1 VSDRSRL
8 RLFVIQVLVLSLL
21 ATLIGRLWY
30 LQVMASDHYSQA
42 AADNRVREVVTPAVR
57 GQILDATGR
66 PLVKN
71 RTTMVVSVDTSTL
84 AEQADGGNAVLH
96 RLAGVLHKPYQQIA
110 QRLKLCGTP
119 GAPAAPVC
127 WNGSPYQP
135 IPVADNTSPRVALQ
149 IMQRQEAFPGVSA
162 NLQALRTYPEPFGA
176 RATHLL
182 GYLGPV
188 TDAELQAQQKDGLK
202 RGEVQLQRTDLV
214 GRDGLESEYD
224 SWLRGK
230 PGITR
235 LAVDHTGA
243 VVGTLSQTNPQPGD
257 YLVTSINARLQAVVE
272 QQLKAAIARARS
284 QTDPNGVPYKANS
297 GAAVVL
303 NAKTGQVLAMASE
316 PDYNPSI
323 WVNGI
328 TQKQYKHLTDP
339 ASGTPMLSRATQ
351 GQFAP
356 ASTFK
361 VVSTSAAVQ
370 AGYPLNGYYPCPSS
384 FTVGTQ
390 TWTNFESEYSTGP
403 ISFAKALAISCDTV
417 YYKIAYDL
425 WLKEGGLDAPT
436 NAPDPMTSMAKSF
449 GFGQKTGIDLPGE
462 ASGRIADRAYKK
474 WYWEQTKDYYCNYK
488 KRAPASQQTPYLLA
502 LAAENCTDGWI
513 YRAGDAVNFAI
524 GQGDTTVTPLQL
536 ARAYMAVANG
546 GTLWRPQLA
555 EAVVAPDGQVVKQFA
570 PKSDGKL
577 PVPSDVL
584 QYIQNA
590 LAQVPVSG
598 TAQYPF
604 LGFPLDKIPVAAKTG
619 TGEVYGQQTTSWF
632 ASYAPANDPQYV
644 VVMMVPHGGTGAL
657 TSGAS
662 VRAIYEALFG
672 IHGQTIDP
680 KTAIYPDGPP
690 TTLPKIKRDGTIV
703 VSPSPNSN
711 PSPSGSSS
719 PSALAPNRLLPSQL
733 SRSRRRRGAAP
744 PRGGGA

>member
-21 ATLIGRLWY
+21 ATLLGRLWY
-30 LQVMASDHYSQA
+30 LQVMASDHYTQA
-42 AADNRVREVVTPAVR
+42 AADNRVREVITPAVR

-71 RTTMVVSVDTSTL
+71 RTTMVVSVDTSAL
-84 AEQADGGNAVLH
+84 AQEPDGGSRVLH
-96 RLAGVLHKPYQQIA
+96 RLADVLGKRYHSIE
-110 QRLKLCGTP
+110 QRLKPCGTP

-135 IPVADNTSPRVALQ
+135 IPVAENAPPRVALQ
-149 IMQRQEAFPGVSA
+149 IMERREAFPGVSA
-162 NLQALRTYPEPFGA
+162 DLQALRTYPEPFGA

-188 TDAELQAQQKDGLK
+188 TDAELQSQQKDGLK

-214 GRDGLESEYD
+214 GRDGLEAEYD
-224 SWLRGK
+224 NWLRGV
-230 PGITR
+230 PGIKK

-243 VVGTLSQTNPQPGD
+243 VVGTVSETNPVPGD

-284 QTDPNGVPYKANS
+284 QTDPNGMPYTANS

-303 NAKTGQVLAMASE
+303 DATNGHVLAMASA
-316 PDYNPSI
+316 PDYDPSI

-328 TQKQYKHLTDP
+328 TQKQYQHLTNP

-361 VVSTSAAVQ
+361 IVSTSAAVE
-370 AGYPLNGYYPCPSS
+370 AGFPLYGYYPCPSS

-390 TWTNFESEYSTGP
+390 TWTNYESEAHGD
-403 ISFAKALAISCDTV
+403 ISFKDALGYSCDTV
-417 YYKIAYDL
+417 YYKIAYDM
-425 WLKEGGLDAPT
+425 WLKEGGLSAPT
-436 NAPDPMTSMAKSF
+436 NVNDPMTSMAKSF
-449 GFGQKTGIDLPGE
+449 GFGKPTGIDLPGE

-474 WYWEQTKDYYCNYK
+474 WYWEQTKDYNCNYK
-488 KRAPASQQTPYLLA
+488 KRAPADQQTAYLLA

-536 ARAYMAVANG
+536 ARAYMALGNG

-555 EAVVAPDGQVVKQFA
+555 EAVVAPDGTVVKKFQ

-577 PVPSDVL
+577 PVPDEVL
-584 QYIQNA
+584 HYIQNA
-590 LAQVPVSG
+590 LAAVPVTG

-604 LGFPLDKIPVAAKTG
+604 LGFPLNKIPIAAKTG
-619 TGEVYGQQTTSWF
+619 TGEVYNQQTTSWF
-632 ASYAPANDPQYV
+632 ASYAPANDPKYV

-672 IHGQTIDP
+672 VSGSTVDP
-680 KTAIYPDGPP
+680 SKAIYPNGPP
-690 TTLPKIKRDGTIV
+690 TTLPTIKRDGTIV
-703 VSPSPNSN
+703 VDPS
-711 PSPSGSSS
+711 PSPSGS
-719 PSALAPNRLLPSQL
+719 P
-733 SRSRRRRGAAP
+733 
-744 PRGGGA
+744 

>member
-21 ATLIGRLWY
+21 ATLLGRLWY

-84 AEQADGGNAVLH
+84 GQQPDGGSRVLH
-96 RLAGVLHKPYQQIA
+96 RLAAVLGKPYHQIVE
-110 QRLKLCGTP
+110 RLKPCGTK
-119 GAPAAPVC
+119 GAPPAPVC

-135 IPVADNTSPRVALQ
+135 IPVAENASPRVALQ
-149 IMQRQEAFPGVSA
+149 IMERQEAFPGVSA
-162 NLQALRTYPEPFGA
+162 DLQALRRYPEPFGA
-176 RATHLL
+176 RATDLL

-202 RGEVQLQRTDLV
+202 RGQVQLQRTDLV

-224 SWLRGK
+224 NWLRGQ
-230 PGITR
+230 PGIKR

-243 VVGTLSQTNPQPGD
+243 VVGTVSETNPVPGD
-257 YLVTSINARLQAVVE
+257 YLVTSINAKLQAVVE
-272 QQLKAAIARARS
+272 QQLRAAIARARS
-284 QTDPNGVPYKANS
+284 QNDPNGVPYRANS

-303 NAKTGQVLAMASE
+303 DATNGHVLAMASA

-328 TQKQYKHLTDP
+328 TEKQYKHLTNP

-361 VVSTSAAVQ
+361 VVSTSAAVG
-370 AGYPLNGYYPCPSS
+370 AGFPLYGYYPCPSS
-384 FTVGTQ
+384 FTIGTQ
-390 TWTNFESEYSTGP
+390 TWTNYESQAHGNIT
-403 ISFAKALAISCDTV
+403 FHDALGYSCDTV

-425 WLKEGGLDAPT
+425 WLREGGLDAPT
-436 NAPDPMTSMAKSF
+436 NVNDPMTTMAKAF
-449 GFGQKTGIDLPGE
+449 GFGKPTGIDLPGE

-488 KRAPASQQTPYLLA
+488 KKAPASQQTPYLLA

-513 YRAGDAVNFAI
+513 YRAGDAINFVV

-536 ARAYMAVANG
+536 ARAYMAVGNG
-546 GTLWRPQLA
+546 GTLWQPQVA
-555 EAVVAPDGQVVKQFA
+555 EAVVAPDGTVVKQFQ
-570 PKSDGKL
+570 PKSDGTL
-577 PVPSDVL
+577 PVPADVL
-584 QYIQNA
+584 HYIQNS
-590 LAQVPVSG
+590 LADVPVTG

-604 LGFPLDKIPVAAKTG
+604 LGFPLSQIPIAAKTG
-619 TGEVYGQQTTSWF
+619 TGEVYNQQTTSWF
-632 ASYAPANDPQYV
+632 ASYAPANDPKYV
-644 VVMMVPHGGTGAL
+644 VVMMVPQGGTGAL

-672 IHGQTIDP
+672 VSGSTVDP
-680 KTAIYPDGPP
+680 SKAIYPNGPP
-690 TTLPKIKRDGTIV
+690 TTLPRIKRDGTIV
-703 VSPSPNSN
+703 VDPSPT
-711 PSPSGSSS
+711 PSGS
-719 PSALAPNRLLPSQL
+719 P
-733 SRSRRRRGAAP
+733 
-744 PRGGGA
+744 

>member
-21 ATLIGRLWY
+21 ATLLGRLWY
-30 LQVMASDHYSQA
+30 LQVMASDQYTQA

-84 AEQADGGNAVLH
+84 SQQPDGGARVLH
-96 RLAGVLHKPYQQIA
+96 RLSTVLGKPYHQLV
-110 QRLKLCGTP
+110 QRLKPCGTP
-119 GAPAAPVC
+119 GAPGAPVC

-135 IPVADNTSPRVALQ
+135 IPVSDNTSPRVALQ
-149 IMQRQEAFPGVSA
+149 IMERREAFPGVSA
-162 NLQALRTYPEPFGA
+162 NLQALRQYPEPFGA
-176 RATHLL
+176 RATHIL

-214 GRDGLESEYD
+214 GRDGLEAEYD
-224 SWLRGK
+224 QWLRGV
-230 PGITR
+230 PGITK
-235 LAVDHTGA
+235 LSVDHTGA
-243 VVGTLSQTNPQPGD
+243 VVGTASQTNPVPGD
-257 YLVTSINARLQAVVE
+257 YLVTSINAKLQAVVE

-284 QTDPNGVPYKANS
+284 QTDPSGVPYHANS

-303 NAKTGQVLAMASE
+303 DATNGHVLAMASA

-328 TQKQYKHLTDP
+328 TEKQYKGLLNP
-339 ASGTPMLSRATQ
+339 SAGTPLINRAIA
-351 GQFAP
+351 GQYAP

-361 VVSTSAAVQ
+361 IVSTSAAVQ
-370 AGYPLNGYYPCPSS
+370 AGYSLYGYYPCPPS

-390 TWTNFESEYSTGP
+390 TWTNFESEYATGP
-403 ISFAKALAISCDTV
+403 ISFAKALGISCDTV

-425 WLKEGGLDAPT
+425 WLKEGGLSAPT
-436 NAPDPMTSMAKSF
+436 SATDPMTSMAKSF
-449 GFGQKTGIDLPGE
+449 GFGSRTGIDLPGE
-462 ASGRIADRAYKK
+462 SSGRIADRAYKK
-474 WYWEQTKDYYCNYK
+474 WYWEQTKDYNCNYK
-488 KRAPASQQTPYLLA
+488 KKAPPSQQTPYLLA

-536 ARAYMAVANG
+536 AEAYMGVANG
-546 GTLWRPQLA
+546 GTLWKPQLA
-555 EAVVAPDGQVVKQFA
+555 EAVVAPDGTVVKQFQ
-570 PKSDGKL
+570 PKSDGKV

-584 QYIQNA
+584 AYIRNA
-590 LAQVPVSG
+590 LEQVPVSG
-598 TAQYPF
+598 TAVYPF
-604 LGFPLDKIPVAAKTG
+604 LGFPLSKIPIAAKTG
-619 TGEVYGQQTTSWF
+619 TGEVHGQQTTSWF
-632 ASYAPANDPQYV
+632 ASFAPANDPKYV
-644 VVMMVPHGGTGAL
+644 VVMMVPQGGTGSL

-672 IHGQTIDP
+672 VHGSTVDP
-680 KTAIYPDGPP
+680 KTAIYPNGPP
-690 TTLPKIKRDGTIV
+690 TTLPRIKRDGTIV
-703 VSPSPNSN
+703 VSPSPGTNQPTPTGTST
-711 PSPSGSSS
+711 PG
-719 PSALAPNRLLPSQL
+719 ALAPEQRAPSQL
-733 SRSRRRRGAAP
+733 SRGRRGAGRRRGGAA
-744 PRGGGA
+744 